1 MRISDW
7 SSDVCSSDLSDLL
20 VQLQRPFVWLTLE
33 TGDIGLLNTLS
44 ALADAYRVNG
54 YDSIAV
60 RLEEATGMATGQ
72 ADGRIAQ
79 HVALELN
86 TVNSIPIL
94 LLAPSEVA
102 DTYIRANLF
111 ERLRRHA

>member
-72 ADGRIAQ
+72 AAGRIAQ
-79 HVALELN
+79 HVAIEMN
-86 TVNSIPIL
+86 KVNSIPMLIL
-94 LLAPSEVA
+94 DRYEVE
-102 DTYIRANLF
+102 IGRA
-111 ERLRRHA
+111 HV

>member
-1 MRISDW
+1 MVTRQALLRKLWDASQLRQLIVIRAAAGAGKTVLLSQW
-7 SSDVCSSDLSDLL
+7 SDLL

-60 RLEEATGMATGQ
+60 RLDEATGMATGQ
-72 ADGRIAQ
+72 AAARLAP
-79 HVALELN
+79 HVATEEN
-86 TVNSIPIL
+86 KDRTSIV
-94 LLAPSEVA
+94 S
-102 DTYIRANLF
+102 
-111 ERLRRHA
+111 